1 MSIDIDHL
9 KRWIGR
15 EQWASEVL
23 SPFPARALA
32 AMLDHARLPEGG
44 EPLPPAWHWLYFLQT
59 PSAAETGDDGH
70 PLKGGFLP
78 LVPLPRRMWA
88 AGSFD
93 LIRPLRLGLPAEK
106 ISMIRSVELKR
117 GSTGTLVFVK
127 LEHEL
132 RQEGSLCLREEQD
145 LVYREM
151 PVTAVPLPPGD
162 PSPAVPERLRRIEV
176 NPVLLFRF
184 SALTYNAHRIH
195 YDREYATRTEF
206 YPGLVVHAPLL
217 AILVLDLAVQMKP
230 GIPITQFR
238 FRAVRPTIDVGPIHL
253 GGKCEGSE
261 MTLWSSDHENFV
273 GLRATA
279 LLGDPS

>member
-9 KRWIGR
+9 KTWIGR
-15 EQWASEVL
+15 EQQASEVL
-23 SPFPARALA
+23 SVFPARALA
-32 AMLDHARLPEGG
+32 AMLNHVRLPESG
-44 EPLPPAWHWLYFLQT
+44 EPLPPAWHWLYFLAT
-59 PSAAETGDDGH
+59 PGAAETGCDGH
-70 PLKGGFLP
+70 PSKGGFLP
-78 LVPLPRRMWA
+78 PVLLPRRMWA

-93 LIRPLRLGLPAEK
+93 LIRPLRLGSRAEK
-106 ISMIRSVELKR
+106 ISMISSVELKH
-117 GSTGTLVFVK
+117 GSTGALVFVK

-132 RQEGSLCLREEQD
+132 RQEGSLCLREEQN

-162 PSPAVPERLRRIEV
+162 PAPAVPQRVQSIAV
-176 NPVLLFRF
+176 DPVLLFRF

-195 YDREYATRTEF
+195 YDRDYATRTEF

-217 AILVLDLAVQMKP
+217 AILVLDLAVQMRP

-238 FRAVRPTIDVGPIHL
+238 FRAVRPTIDLGAIQL

-261 MTLWSSDHENFV
+261 MTLWSLDHENVV

-279 LLGDPS
+279 VLGCPS

>member
-1 MSIDIDHL
+1 MSIDIDYL
-9 KRWIGR
+9 KTWVGR
-15 EQWASEVL
+15 EQRVSEVL
-23 SPFPARALA
+23 SAFPARALA
-32 AMLDHARLPEGG
+32 AMLDHVRLPECG
-44 EPLPPAWHWLYFLQT
+44 ESLPPAWHWLYFLET
-59 PSAAETGDDGH
+59 PSATATGHDGH

-78 LVPLPRRMWA
+78 PVPLPRRMWA

-93 LIRPLRLGLPAEK
+93 LIRPLRLGLLAERV
-106 ISMIRSVELKR
+106 SMIGSVELKH

-132 RQEGSLCLREEQD
+132 RQEGSLCLREEQI

-151 PVTAVPLPPGD
+151 PVTAVPLPRGD
-162 PSPAVPERLRRIEV
+162 PAPAVPERVRSVAV
-176 NPVLLFRF
+176 NPVFLFRF

-195 YDREYATRTEF
+195 YDRDYATRTEF

-217 AILVLDLAVQMKP
+217 AILVLDLAVQMRP

-238 FRAVRPTIDVGPIHL
+238 FRAIRPTIELGPIQL

-261 MTLWSSDHENFV
+261 MTLWSSDHENVV

-279 LLGDPS
+279 VLGDPS